1 MAGNLTVT
9 LRRSPIGEKPK
20 TRLVIAGLG
29 LGKMNSARVLP
40 DNPSTRGAIHKVR
53 HLVEVTEESDQG
65 SEVRDQ
71 KPASKAVKKAPAKK
85 APAKKTAKKSPAKK
99 APAKKATGK

>member
-29 LGKMNSARVLP
+29 LGKMNSSRVLP

-53 HLVEVTEESDQG
+53 HLVEVTEDEAPK
-65 SEVRDQ
+65 
-71 KPASKAVKKAPAKK
+71 KPQAVKKTAKK
-85 APAKKTAKKSPAKK
+85 APAKKTAKK
-99 APAKKATGK
+99 APAKKTTAK